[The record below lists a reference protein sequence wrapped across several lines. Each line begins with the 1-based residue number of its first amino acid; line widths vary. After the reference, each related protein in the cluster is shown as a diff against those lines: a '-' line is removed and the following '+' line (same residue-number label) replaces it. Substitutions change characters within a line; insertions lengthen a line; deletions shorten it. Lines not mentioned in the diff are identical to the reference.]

1 MTAHTTH
8 AGHAEGQD
16 HHGAAHGPHHV
27 NPRPVLPATPQALT
41 ADLVDRITHPKLGGL
56 FVVSGLLFLVGIAGV
71 FLKVSGGY
79 ADRNTWGFYAAV
91 FAWVLST
98 GCSAP
103 ILSVATR
110 LTKGYWRKP
119 LVRIAELFGATTI
132 LLVLLYI
139 PLMPAIPPVTSHVSF
154 WVNWEG
160 APQNAILL
168 SVLGLALC
176 GIGYIFTSV
185 RADAAAV
192 GDQTGGRKGLAATL
206 AGQWGGT
213 PHQWKVMRQGL
224 SYLASFYLMFVVFVH
239 FLVSVE
245 LAITLV
251 PGWRD
256 PIFPAFHAVS
266 GIQAGL
272 ASLILMLY
280 AMRRWGGYKDYLVLD
295 QFWNPAKLLM
305 SFTMLWFYM
314 WWSAFII
321 FWYGRTPAEQGV
333 LLVTGFGPYLY
344 VFVTAFILNFALP
357 LFMLVWNPI
366 RVSIPGP
373 VVASVIIVIGSFFDR
388 WRIYGG
394 SFGTHL
400 VDGQIK
406 HEVPLDQLPI
416 FRMPDVPDLM
426 VLVGALGGMIF
437 LFMLAARMVPVMSLW
452 ELTEG
457 QLLTRTKMIG
467 KNQVVIIGKP
477 E

>member
-8 AGHAEGQD
+8 AGHAEGHD
-16 HHGAAHGPHHV
+16 HHGSRHV

-41 ADLVDRITHPKLGGL
+41 TDLVDRITHPKLGGL
-56 FVVSGLLFLVGIAGV
+56 FVVSGLLFLVGIVGV
-71 FLKVSGGY
+71 FMKVSGGY
-79 ADRNTWGFYAAV
+79 ADRSTWGFYAAV

-132 LLVLLYI
+132 LLVLLYLPLI
-139 PLMPAIPPVTSHVSF
+139 PVIPPPTSHMSF
-154 WVNWEG
+154 WVNGSWVGE
-160 APQNAILL
+160 PQVVLL
-168 SVLGLALC
+168 FSVLGLALC

-192 GDQTGGRKGLAATL
+192 GDQTGGRKGLAAML
-206 AGQWGGT
+206 ASQWGGT

-224 SYLASFYLMFVVFVH
+224 SYLASFYLMFVIFVH

-266 GIQAGL
+266 GVQAGL

-344 VFVTAFILNFALP
+344 VFVTGFILNFALP
-357 LFMLVWNPI
+357 LLMLIWNPI

-373 VVASVIIVIGSFFDR
+373 VVAAVIIVIGNFFDR

-400 VDGQIK
+400 VDGQIQ
-406 HEVPLDQLPI
+406 HAVPVDQLPI

-426 VLVGALGGMIF
+426 VLAGALGGMIF

-457 QLLTRTKMIG
+457 QLLTRTKMLG